1 MEESRLI
8 PEYVERIASE
18 LDFDP
23 SLSRR
28 VRREVED
35 HLREAVAANPGSDR
49 LEAERRAV
57 TGFGDPHDIASQFAV
72 VSIARR
78 SRRVG
83 GAAILVIAAVLVAM
97 QARLKW
103 YVLTQRTAGGTATP
117 LGGIVGSIDRFAF
130 SFSLLAAIAGWV
142 YIETRRI
149 PPLLTAEYRRQLQ
162 RFVLLCSAATGA
174 LIASVVSD
182 GVLTS
187 LRLAGTGWSRA
198 FLVPLLSMAI
208 EVACACLLGLQLR
221 GMRRRT
227 ASACR

>member
-18 LDFDP
+18 LEFDP
-23 SLSRR
+23 SLSRC
-28 VRREVED
+28 VRQEVED
-35 HLREAVAANPGSDR
+35 HLRERVAANPTADR
-49 LEAERRAV
+49 LEAERSAIA
-57 TGFGDPHDIASQFAV
+57 GFGDPHDIASQFAV

-83 GAAILVIAAVLVAM
+83 VSAVLAIAAVFVAM
-97 QARLKW
+97 EARLTW
-103 YVLTQRTAGGTATP
+103 YALRQRPAAWTATA
-117 LGGIVGSIDRFAF
+117 LGEIVGSVDRCAF
-130 SFSLLAAIAGWV
+130 WLAVVAGIAGCV
-142 YIETRRI
+142 YVETRRI

-162 RFVLLCSAATGA
+162 LFVRLCSAATIG

-198 FLVPLLSMAI
+198 SLVPLLSIAV
-208 EVACACLLGLQLR
+208 EAAFACLLCQQLR
-221 GMRRRT
+221 SMRRRT
-227 ASACR
+227 RCN

>member
-23 SLSRR
+23 SLSRC

-35 HLREAVAANPGSDR
+35 HLREAVAANPGADR
-49 LEAERRAV
+49 LEAERSAV
-57 TGFGDPHDIASQFAV
+57 AGFGDPHDIASQFAV

-78 SRRVG
+78 SRRAG
-83 GAAILVIAAVLVAM
+83 GAAILAIGAVFVAM
-97 QARLKW
+97 QARLTW
-103 YVLTQRTAGGTATP
+103 YALMQRPAAHPATA

-130 SFSLLAAIAGWV
+130 WLSVVAGIAAWV
-142 YIETRRI
+142 YVETRRV
-149 PPLLTAEYRRQLQ
+149 PPLLTAGYRRQLQ
-162 RFVLLCSAATGA
+162 LFVLLCSAATGA

-187 LRLAGTGWSRA
+187 LRLAGTGWSRT
-198 FLVPLLSMAI
+198 FLVPLLSMAV
-208 EVACACLLGLQLR
+208 EVACACVLGLQLR
-221 GMRRRT
+221 AMRRRT
-227 ASACR
+227 GCHG